1 MSVSA
6 ERSLS
11 SAIRR
16 LSGLKNRILLP
27 AILRR
32 MRKLAMGGL
41 SGGNSVRL
49 ITDGDSCFD
58 SFIRDIR
65 SAKHSIN
72 IETFIFNSDDVG
84 WRIARELSARAK
96 AGVEVNC
103 IYDEF
108 GSRRSSGRIFSHM
121 RTHGV
126 EVIGYHPL
134 APWKKFS
141 GFVGRDHRKLL
152 VVDGKT
158 AYVGGVN
165 ISGDYA
171 GKKYGGGDWRDTH
184 LRITGPA
191 VRDLQFH
198 FIESWYRHGGSIVDN
213 SLHFP
218 DIPARGSKI
227 LQVLSTKSR
236 TKIRPI
242 FESYLSAIRFAKK
255 SIFITNAYFVPDRR
269 IHRRLV
275 KAAKRGV
282 DVRLIL
288 PGVSDV
294 PIVKYASRYLYRYYL
309 EHGIKVYE
317 YQGKVLHA
325 KTAVIDGI
333 WSTVGSS
340 NLDRLSLVS
349 NLELNVAVLD
359 SGFGLEMEKV
369 FGKDI
374 KRCERI
380 TPERCRRRPLSVFLL
395 EWLAYRFRRFL

>member
-1 MSVSA
+1 MPG
-6 ERSLS
+6 RSDRS
-11 SAIRR
+11 IDSAIRK

-27 AILRR
+27 PILRR
-32 MRKLAMGGL
+32 MRKLSMGGL

-49 ITDGDSCFD
+49 ITDGDTCFD

-65 SAKHSIN
+65 AAKHSIN
-72 IETFIFNSDDVG
+72 IETFIFNSDEVG
-84 WRIARELSARAK
+84 WRIAKELSARAK

-108 GSRRSSGRIFSHM
+108 GSLHSNGKIFAHM
-121 RTHGV
+121 RKHGV

-134 APWKKFS
+134 APWRKFS
-141 GFVGRDHRKLL
+141 GLTVRNHRKLL

-158 AYVGGVN
+158 AYIGGVN

-218 DIPARGSKI
+218 DIPARGNKI
-227 LQVLSTKSR
+227 LLVLSTKSR
-236 TKIRPI
+236 KRIRPI

-255 SIFITNAYFVPDRR
+255 SIYITNAYFVPDRR

-317 YQGKVLHA
+317 YQERVLHA

-340 NLDRLSLVS
+340 NLDRLSLLS

-359 SGFGLEMEKV
+359 SGFGQEMENV
-369 FGKDI
+369 FEKDLE
-374 KRCERI
+374 RCIRI
-380 TPERCRRRPLSVFLL
+380 TPELYCRRSLSKFLL
-395 EWLAYRFRRFL
+395 EWLAYRFRRIL